1 MKINLKTSLLAAI
14 MLSVALVACD
24 GDEPTPEK
32 KPTPNPEPT
41 PEVQVK
47 SLKGDITNAMV
58 LNAQSYILSGTVRV
72 KAGASLTIPAGTVIK
87 AEKGFDQYIL
97 VEQGGKIYI
106 NGTAEK
112 PVVMTANSDKAD
124 SGYWGG
130 LIINGYAPITNGGT
144 NKTEI
149 DPSKPYGGDKADDN
163 SGVITY
169 LILDYTG
176 AKNDANTE
184 HNGLTLNAVG
194 NGTKIDNVLVRESA
208 DDAIEFFGGTVNV
221 TNFISVN
228 ADDDMFDFTEGYSGT
243 LHNAYGLWSESH
255 SSTEKDPRGIE
266 ADGNHD
272 GNSPEGTP
280 QSNFTVK
287 DVTFV
292 FNAKP
297 SKDDATLICDD
308 VIKIRRGAIANIQ
321 NALIKGQGQVKNVLD
336 FIDKK
341 GDANALSKVEYTLM
355 LTNAPL
361 DAEVKG
367 KVNDGNIQKKE
378 GLTGADTSK
387 FAWTKMKF

>member
-24 GDEPTPEK
+24 GDEPTPT
-32 KPTPNPEPT
+32 PTPTPKPDPT

-47 SLKGDITNAMV
+47 PLKGDITNAMV
-58 LNAQSYILSGTVRV
+58 LDAQSYILSGTVRV

-149 DPSKPYGGDKADDN
+149 DPSKPYGGDKTDDN

-243 LHNAYGLWSESH
+243 LQNAYGLWSENH

-280 QSNFTVK
+280 QSNFSVK

-297 SKDDATLICDD
+297 STDATLMCDD
-308 VIKIRRGAIANIQ
+308 VIKIRRGAIATIQ

-336 FIDKK
+336 FTDKK
-341 GDANALSKVEYTLM
+341 GAADPRTKVEYTSL
-355 LTNAPL
+355 LTTVPA

-367 KVNDGNIQKKE
+367 TLNDGNIQKKE

-387 FAWTKMKF
+387 LAWTKLKF